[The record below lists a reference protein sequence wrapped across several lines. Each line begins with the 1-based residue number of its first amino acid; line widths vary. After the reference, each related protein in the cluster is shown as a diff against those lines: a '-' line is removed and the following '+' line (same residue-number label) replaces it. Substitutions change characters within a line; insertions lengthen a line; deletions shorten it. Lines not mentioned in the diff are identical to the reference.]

1 MSAPVD
7 SDQNLSK
14 TLCYVRYLNAAL
26 ACEAEMKL
34 WIGNIAP
41 GTTDDEL
48 RDFVRKYAPDLEIKS
63 IQRVEGD
70 GSRPAASMEF
80 VDTPYGSVEKISMR
94 LHGMYWKGRELFVQ
108 TVSR

>member
-1 MSAPVD
+1 V
-7 SDQNLSK
+7 
-14 TLCYVRYLNAAL
+14 
-26 ACEAEMKL
+26 KL

-48 RDFVRKYAPDLEIKS
+48 REFVGKYAPDLEIKT
-63 IQRVEGD
+63 ILRVEGD
-70 GSRPAASMEF
+70 GSRPGASIEF

-108 TVSR
+108 TQSR